1 MRLLSGLALLLLG
14 VSIGYGLS
22 RLFLSAPGWTGE
34 PIAQRPVVLERR
46 GGETSE
52 RRSKPTVSVGY
63 LGQPEKAGRS
73 MWKRSYGV
81 SVKDAIEGQRCTVFV
96 ELVVGDQ
103 IHAIDTVSGR
113 VGEGGSL
120 SLNDEISDPYGHR
133 STELRLRGA
142 CE

>member
-1 MRLLSGLALLLLG
+1 MRVISGLALLLLG

-22 RLFLSAPGWTGE
+22 RLFPPAPSAAGGSIP
-34 PIAQRPVVLERR
+34 QQPVVLERR
-46 GGETSE
+46 GGETGE
-52 RRSKPTVSVGY
+52 RRSEPTVSVGY
-63 LGQPEKAGRS
+63 LGEPEKAGRS
-73 MWKRSYGV
+73 MWKRSYAV
-81 SVKDAIEGQRCTVFV
+81 SVKDAVEGQRCTVFV

-120 SLNDEISDPYGHR
+120 SLNDEIADPHGHQD
-133 STELRLRGA
+133 TGLRLRGV

>member
-1 MRLLSGLALLLLG
+1 MRVLSGLALLLLG
-14 VSIGYGLS
+14 ASLGYGLS
-22 RLFLSAPGWTGE
+22 RLFPSGTGSAGK
-34 PIAQRPVVLERR
+34 PISQRPTVLERR

-52 RRSKPTVSVGY
+52 RRREPTVSVGY
-63 LGQPEKAGRS
+63 LGEPEKAGRS

-96 ELVVGDQ
+96 ELVVGDR

-120 SLNDEISDPYGHR
+120 SLTDEISDPYGHR